1 VENLSAAFLSLSREE
16 RSLLSAI
23 ESGMKTHQ
31 WVPSFVISEIS
42 GLPARKVD
50 FLLGE
55 LFEKKLVERES
66 LHYLGYRIDFDAYDL
81 LALSDLVK
89 KGALNA
95 IGERIGVGKESVVY
109 EAFGEMPLALKFHRQ
124 GRTSFKHVR
133 RLRDHLSDKSKVPWL
148 YAASLAAR
156 HEHQIMEKLYQKVS
170 IPKPV
175 ALSRHVLAMEF
186 VSGPSLNRISL
197 SDPGDGLD
205 LILEEVAAALR
216 LGIIHADLSEF
227 NIMVPESG
235 PKIIDWPQA
244 VEINHPHARELLQ
257 RDLANVLRFFKRK
270 YGIEMPV
277 ENALQ
282 RMGGSER
289 I

>member
-1 VENLSAAFLSLSREE
+1 
-16 RSLLSAI
+16 
-23 ESGMKTHQ
+23 M
-31 WVPSFVISEIS
+31 
-42 GLPARKVD
+42 
-50 FLLGE
+50 
-55 LFEKKLVERES
+55 
-66 LHYLGYRIDFDAYDL
+66 
-81 LALSDLVK
+81 
-89 KGALNA
+89 
-95 IGERIGVGKESVVY
+95 
-109 EAFGEMPLALKFHRQ
+109 
-124 GRTSFKHVR
+124 
-133 RLRDHLSDKSKVPWL
+133 RDHLSDKSKVPWL